1 MYSDRE
7 ALVSIIVPIYNV
19 ERYLDQCLDSIEAQ
33 TYKNLEIIC
42 INDGSTDNSLA
53 IIQKHAATDPRYRM
67 IDKENGGYGVG
78 CNLGISEAKGTWI
91 SIVEPDDWLDP
102 HMYEDMLTFAGTFE
116 EQLDVIKTPWWN
128 YEDWPAPKKPKCRVC
143 KLRKRIKTSKRP
155 FTLEEHTLLIEIHP
169 GIWSAL
175 YRKGFLDEHGIR
187 FPEYPGAGWA
197 DNPFLVN
204 TLCQAKAIVYLDK
217 PYYFYR
223 ADLPKSTLNH
233 GSDAAIARPFDRWID
248 MTELMKDLGV
258 TDLGIWRS
266 HYLRGFNYIDGARY
280 DDGETNPIVV
290 AKEREAF
297 QHMDPEYVL
306 NNPLLNKTRKRRYLE
321 TMGMDTSN
329 IPMNGRWAHFVHET
343 LETLR
348 IEGPGI
354 FLKRAWFLVH
364 GARKHP
370 KNA

>member
-1 MYSDRE
+1 M
-7 ALVSIIVPIYNV
+7 
-19 ERYLDQCLDSIEAQ
+19 
-33 TYKNLEIIC
+33 
-42 INDGSTDNSLA
+42 
-53 IIQKHAATDPRYRM
+53 
-67 IDKENGGYGVG
+67 
-78 CNLGISEAKGTWI
+78 
-91 SIVEPDDWLDP
+91 
-102 HMYEDMLTFAGTFE
+102 
-116 EQLDVIKTPWWN
+116 
-128 YEDWPAPKKPKCRVC
+128 
-143 KLRKRIKTSKRP
+143 
-155 FTLEEHTLLIEIHP
+155 
-169 GIWSAL
+169 
-175 YRKGFLDEHGIR
+175 
-187 FPEYPGAGWA
+187 
-197 DNPFLVN
+197 N

-233 GSDAAIARPFDRWID
+233 ASDVAIARPFDRWID

-258 TDLGIWRS
+258 KDPGIWRS

-280 DDGETNPIVV
+280 DDGEDNPIVV

-297 QHMDPEYVL
+297 EHMDPKYVL
-306 NNPLLNKTRKRRYLE
+306 DNPLLNKTRKRRYLE
-321 TMGMDTSN
+321 AMGMDTSN